1 MEMEKMKLNILDK
14 TMKNIG
20 FIGRPELNEFIF
32 ENNIIDILKFKQK
45 TVINEYLKAI
55 IAPDYSDYFI
65 DIIKYASFQDEDN
78 NKYCIIFLDSKLMY
92 NYSKNLDILR
102 KNFLYD
108 EYFIPVSGS
117 SEKLYIYSKI
127 KKIKYNYNIELSS
140 NLSQNTDIQI
150 ESFFSDTM
158 IKKISDYIIDNFD
171 KKIQEILIKNM
182 KKDSKVIKGTI
193 ENRINFIIDN
203 PKSNK

>member
-65 DIIKYASFQDEDN
+65 DIIKYASF
-78 NKYCIIFLDSKLMY
+78 
-92 NYSKNLDILR
+92 
-102 KNFLYD
+102 
-108 EYFIPVSGS
+108 
-117 SEKLYIYSKI
+117 
-127 KKIKYNYNIELSS
+127 
-140 NLSQNTDIQI
+140 
-150 ESFFSDTM
+150 
-158 IKKISDYIIDNFD
+158 
-171 KKIQEILIKNM
+171 
-182 KKDSKVIKGTI
+182 
-193 ENRINFIIDN
+193 
-203 PKSNK
+203 